1 MAYPVTTTITL
12 PLTVLAD
19 GSSAGS
25 VEFTVN
31 QYEMSAE
38 CSTSALTVQLPA
50 GSWCAYAW
58 IRCLPAEVK
67 VPAVYDSGTQSLPSG
82 GNLTVPGLWLRTYL
96 PLGATGSVFFCVD
109 VYEVQDSVLV
119 PYASTWQDQAASS
132 ITIPQAPAARTSGFD
147 WGVACQPIVVVG
159 SAPSYVGSGSP
170 ANLAGLLKQLAATGA
185 TVTRASV
192 PWALLVPTGT
202 QGQAQTFSAPI
213 ESIYDAFFH
222 GCAANGLKA
231 IVQLGSNGPAWAS
244 STGAAGG
251 PCENQSDYENY
262 IDAVLARWGS
272 NVFAVE
278 GANEPNGFTSSGP
291 GWAPTG
297 APAWAGW
304 TLADFVAEQQTRFQ
318 VVRAYSSSLT
328 VSTASIAYGDTA
340 WLGALYAAGGF
351 QGNFDVVSIHPYGLR
366 FDKPGFGTS
375 SGYGMLKDQQNA
387 WGDAAGDAYDT
398 ISGCAAIYKVM
409 SENGDGAKSIH
420 VTEFGWSTGRSH
432 WIPGLMSSLD
442 VTEEQQSAYLE
453 MVMQQLARVP
463 YVSLV
468 HLYDFYDTAGYQN
481 GTWGPEPISNFNM
494 FGLVDMLGTRQ
505 KPAYATF
512 QQVISDIAAGEGL
525 TLPLGL
531 GTLPLPLG
539 LTVPT

>member
-1 MAYPVTTTITL
+1 M
-12 PLTVLAD
+12 
-19 GSSAGS
+19 
-25 VEFTVN
+25 
-31 QYEMSAE
+31 
-38 CSTSALTVQLPA
+38 
-50 GSWCAYAW
+50 
-58 IRCLPAEVK
+58 
-67 VPAVYDSGTQSLPSG
+67 
-82 GNLTVPGLWLRTYL
+82 
-96 PLGATGSVFFCVD
+96 
-109 VYEVQDSVLV
+109 
-119 PYASTWQDQAASS
+119 
-132 ITIPQAPAARTSGFD
+132 
-147 WGVACQPIVVVG
+147 
-159 SAPSYVGSGSP
+159 
-170 ANLAGLLKQLAATGA
+170 
-185 TVTRASV
+185 
-192 PWALLVPTGT
+192 
-202 QGQAQTFSAPI
+202 
-213 ESIYDAFFH
+213 
-222 GCAANGLKA
+222 
-231 IVQLGSNGPAWAS
+231 
-244 STGAAGG
+244 
-251 PCENQSDYENY
+251 
-262 IDAVLARWGS
+262 
-272 NVFAVE
+272 
-278 GANEPNGFTSSGP
+278 
-291 GWAPTG
+291 
-297 APAWAGW
+297 
-304 TLADFVAEQQTRFQ
+304 
-318 VVRAYSSSLT
+318 
-328 VSTASIAYGDTA
+328 
-340 WLGALYAAGGF
+340 
-351 QGNFDVVSIHPYGLR
+351 SIHPYGLR

-539 LTVPT
+539 LTLPT